1 MTSEDLAAE
10 STRRARIGYH
20 AHDIDLP
27 TMTAPTV
34 SVIIPVYNEEQTLP
48 LLFAR
53 LYPALDKL
61 GVDYEILFI
70 NDGSRDRSAALLRG
84 QFQLR
89 PDVTRVILFKGNF
102 GQHMAIMAGFEHCR
116 GSRVVTLDAD
126 LQNPPEEIGNLLA
139 AMDRGHDYVGS
150 VRMERQ
156 DSAFRRR
163 ASGAM
168 NWLRERITHIRMTD
182 QGCML
187 RAYDRTIVDAIKSSH
202 EVNTFIPALAY
213 TYAGNPT
220 EIEVAHEERAA
231 GDSKYSLYALIRLN
245 FDLVT
250 GFSIVP
256 LQVFSILGMFVAVM
270 SVLVYIGVIIQRWIA
285 ADTMR
290 EGVLALWD
298 RDILQFFLTGL
309 VLFGLGLLG
318 EYIGRIYQQVRS
330 RPRYLVEA
338 ILEREQ

>member
-1 MTSEDLAAE
+1 MTSEDLVSE
-10 STRRARIGYH
+10 STRRSRIGYH

-61 GVDYEILFI
+61 GINYEILFI

-231 GDSKYSLYALIRLN
+231 GDSKYSVYALIRLN

>member
-1 MTSEDLAAE
+1 VTSEDPPSE

-61 GVDYEILFI
+61 GINYEILFI

-163 ASGAM
+163 ASRAM

-231 GDSKYSLYALIRLN
+231 GDSKYSVYALIRLN

>member
-1 MTSEDLAAE
+1 VTNEDLPSE

-61 GVDYEILFI
+61 GINYEILFI
-70 NDGSRDRSAALLRG
+70 NDGSRDRSAALLRS

-163 ASGAM
+163 ASLAM

-202 EVNTFIPALAY
+202 EVN
-213 TYAGNPT
+213 PT

-231 GDSKYSLYALIRLN
+231 GDSKYSVYALIRLN

>member
-1 MTSEDLAAE
+1 VTSEDLAAE

-61 GVDYEILFI
+61 GIDYEILFI

-163 ASGAM
+163 ASRAM

-231 GDSKYSLYALIRLN
+231 GDSKYSVYALIRLN

>member
-1 MTSEDLAAE
+1 MTSEDLVSE
-10 STRRARIGYH
+10 STRRSRIGYH

-61 GVDYEILFI
+61 GINYEILFI